1 MMIDGFHCQWNDKNC
16 QNCVK
21 IEAKF
26 LHNLLSSNDFSF
38 LKEESSEEAGRAQLT
53 VLFCYNY
60 SATEEQSCIRKLKT
74 SNTTETLMAEL
85 KQMLTDESVLD
96 FLV

>member
-1 MMIDGFHCQWNDKNC
+1 MMTDGFHCQWNDKNC

-53 VLFCYNY
+53 ILFCYNY
-60 SATEEQSCIRKLKT
+60 S
-74 SNTTETLMAEL
+74 ETLMAEL
-85 KQMLTDESVLD
+85 KQMLIDESVLD